1 MTKKEK
7 GQINTENSINNSIK
21 TMNEEDKTT
30 ENMERC
36 SHFNSCS
43 QNFCP
48 LDLELALRVGKE
60 QDKCRWMREPRKTKI
75 QNKEFVS
82 GGSVLPNAIL
92 NFVPEGNV
100 GRLNESSQARWHE
113 LLEKDKKTL

>member
-1 MTKKEK
+1 MA
-7 GQINTENSINNSIK
+7 
-21 TMNEEDKTT
+21 EEDKTI

-36 SHFNSCS
+36 PHFNSCS

-48 LDLELALRVGKE
+48 LDLELELRSGGKE
-60 QDKCRWMREPRKTKI
+60 DKCRWMREPKTAKI
-75 QNKEFVS
+75 QNREFVS
-82 GGSVLPNAIL
+82 GGAVMPDAPL

-100 GRLNESSQARWHE
+100 ERLNESSQARWHE